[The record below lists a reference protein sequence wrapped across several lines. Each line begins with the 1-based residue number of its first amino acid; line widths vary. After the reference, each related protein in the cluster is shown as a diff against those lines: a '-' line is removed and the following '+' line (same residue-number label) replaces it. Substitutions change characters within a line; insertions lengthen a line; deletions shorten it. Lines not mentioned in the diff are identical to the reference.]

1 MLKHLPLI
9 FKSTL
14 RNKRRTVLTILSV
27 ALSLSLLGFLLA
39 VYNMFYFEGSS
50 KEQALRLVVRNKV
63 SLANTIPLSYE
74 QKIARVP
81 GVKEIVVFQW
91 FGGTYKDARDTKNFF
106 GRFAIQPDRMFKV
119 YPDYVVSD
127 EQKKAFI
134 GERSSCVVGRKL
146 AGRFDWKLGDRV
158 TIVGDIFPITVNL
171 TIRGIYDSERD
182 NENLLFHYDYLN
194 ESLKAGGLKDQVG
207 VFILRMETPED
218 APRIAD
224 AVDTMFRN
232 APQQTKTETE
242 RAFELSFLSFLGNVK
257 AFLFAIFGAIT
268 FTVLLVSGNTM
279 AMSVRERVKEVGVLK
294 TLGFTQGKI
303 LALLLGESVVVAVSG
318 GLLAVGATV
327 LLCSTFRNMPSVF
340 ADMTRLVTPPWVLLS
355 CLGIALVIGLVSSL
369 VPALN
374 ASRRP
379 ILEALRVTD

>member
-1 MLKHLPLI
+1 VLKHLPLI

-50 KEQALRLVVRNKV
+50 KEQALRLIVRNKV
-63 SLANTIPLSYE
+63 SLANTIPYSYN
-74 QKIARVP
+74 QQIARVP
-81 GVKEIVVFQW
+81 GVKEVVVFQW
-91 FGGTYKDARDTKNFF
+91 FGGTYRDNRDPKNFF
-106 GRFAIQPDRMFKV
+106 GRFAVEPGKIFKV
-119 YPDYVVSD
+119 YPDYVVTAD
-127 EQKKAFI
+127 ERKAF
-134 GERSSCVVGRKL
+134 ESEQSACVVGRKL
-146 AGRFDWKLGDRV
+146 AKRFDWKIGDRV
-158 TIVGDIFPITVNL
+158 TMVGDIFPITVNL

-182 NENLLFHYDYLN
+182 NENLLFHYKYLN
-194 ESLKAGGLKDQVG
+194 ESLKGGLKDQVG
-207 VFILRMETPED
+207 VYVLRMEAPED
-218 APRIAD
+218 APRIAE

-242 RAFELSFLSFLGNVK
+242 RAFELSFLGFLGNVK
-257 AFLFAIFGAIT
+257 AFLFSIFAAIT

-303 LALLLGESVVVAVSG
+303 LALLLGESVVIAVLG
-318 GLLAVGATV
+318 GFIAMGITMA
-327 LLCSTFRNMPSVF
+327 LCSVLRNSPSLF
-340 ADMTRLVTPPWVLLS
+340 ADMTRLVTPPWVLAS
-355 CLGIALVIGLVSSL
+355 CLLIALTIGFISSL
-369 VPALN
+369 VPALS